1 MTRRRASIGLALLAL
16 SLAGCNVGSEDR
28 ALFAPPP
35 AMERTLGRAA
45 SKEVGAWPVADWWRQ
60 FRSNELDGL
69 ILAALEENQDL
80 KRVYDRLHQA
90 QAITE
95 VEGANLLPF
104 FKIDTNMVQHR
115 VAKHGVEAS
124 YNPAIAG
131 QEKTAGNLI
140 PNFYYEFDF
149 WGKNR
154 AALHAAIGETAAE
167 TAELAETQLLLTTA
181 VARAYFR
188 GVAAARQLELARA
201 MTKVRRELVS
211 VAETRFRTGIDIED
225 ATAARASIS
234 RSP

>member
-149 WGKNR
+149 WGKTARRCMRRWERRRRRRRSSPRRSSCSPPLSR
-154 AALHAAIGETAAE
+154 APISEASPPPGSSSSR
-167 TAELAETQLLLTTA
+167 
-181 VARAYFR
+181 AR
-188 GVAAARQLELARA
+188 
-201 MTKVRRELVS
+201 
-211 VAETRFRTGIDIED
+211 
-225 ATAARASIS
+225 
-234 RSP
+234 